1 MAGIGHITSRR
12 SVHCHCPDLVRI
24 AINRFRGS
32 NRAASVLYI
41 QSLRTSMEEVENHKS
56 LLGFGT
62 IFRLKAVRFLT
73 ALTLLFLFAQ
83 GLAEIAIPVYSQK
96 TLGAGAAGYGLL
108 MSAFGVGS
116 LLALTLISQFWSR
129 NKQQGLSLA

>member
-1 MAGIGHITSRR
+1 
-12 SVHCHCPDLVRI
+12 
-24 AINRFRGS
+24 
-32 NRAASVLYI
+32 
-41 QSLRTSMEEVENHKS
+41 MEEVENHKS